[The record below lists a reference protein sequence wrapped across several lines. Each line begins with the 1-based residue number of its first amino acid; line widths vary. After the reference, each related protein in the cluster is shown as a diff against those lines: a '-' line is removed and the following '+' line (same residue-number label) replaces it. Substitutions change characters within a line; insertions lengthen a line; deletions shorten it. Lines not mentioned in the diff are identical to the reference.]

1 MSNGMVEPSLS
12 IDKQNLINAP
22 KAPPTKYIDI
32 ASIFTSKYKRVDY
45 YYLKM

>member
-1 MSNGMVEPSLS
+1 MVEPSLS

-32 ASIFTSKYKRVDY
+32 ASIFQPQNIKE
-45 YYLKM
+45 LIIII